1 MEDFKDKVAVITG
14 AASGIGKALARHC
27 VAQGMNV
34 AIVDLYVEGL
44 SALAEEL
51 QQQGAKVLSES
62 VDVSDMAA
70 MKSFAERC
78 VDVLGPVS
86 VLFNNA
92 GILRVG
98 QTWEHTAQEWEK
110 MLSVNVMGVVNGL
123 TAFVPGMIA
132 AGIPAQIVNT
142 GSVGSLVA
150 APGMAQYTACKM
162 AVRGITESLAYDLA
176 AAGPHIDVSLL
187 CPGPVSTPIS
197 DGLLGIAAGS
207 AESEANVKMM
217 QEQPDFITPDDCAE
231 RVFKAIRERKFWIFT
246 HPFSQYYKN
255 NSEAIANGINPVFT
269 DVEFD

>member
-1 MEDFKDKVAVITG
+1 MEDFKGKVAVITG

-34 AIVDLYVEGL
+34 AIVDLYLEGL
-44 SALAEEL
+44 SALTGEL
-51 QQQGAKVLSES
+51 EQRGAKVLSES

-70 MKSFAERC
+70 MKAFAERC
-78 VDVLGPVS
+78 VAELGPVS

-98 QTWEHTAQEWEK
+98 QTWEHSAEEWQK
-110 MLSVNVMGVVNGL
+110 ILSINVMGVV
-123 TAFVPGMIA
+123 PGMIE

-150 APGMAQYTACKM
+150 APGMGQYTACKM
-162 AVRGITESLAYDLA
+162 AVRGVTESLAYDLA
-176 AAGPHIDVSLL
+176 AAAPHIDVSLL

-197 DGLLGIAAGS
+197 DSLLGIEPGS
-207 AESEANVKMM
+207 EESEANVKMM

-246 HPFSQYYKN
+246 HPFSSYYKRT
-255 NSEAIANGINPVFT
+255 SAAVADGINPVFA

>member
-1 MEDFKDKVAVITG
+1 MEDFKGKVAVITG
-14 AASGIGKALARHC
+14 AASGIGKALARQC

-34 AIVDLYVEGL
+34 AIVDLYLEGL
-44 SALAEEL
+44 SALTEEL
-51 QQQGAKVLSES
+51 EQRGAKVLSES

-70 MKSFAERC
+70 MKAFAERC
-78 VDVLGPVS
+78 VAELGPVS

-98 QTWEHTAQEWEK
+98 QTWEHTAEEWQK
-110 MLSVNVMGVVNGL
+110 ILSINVMGVVNGVN
-123 TAFVPGMIA
+123 AFVPGMIE

-162 AVRGITESLAYDLA
+162 AVRGVTESLAYDLA
-176 AAGPHIDVSLL
+176 AVAPHIDVSLL

-197 DGLLGIAAGS
+197 DSLLGIEPGS
-207 AESEANVKMM
+207 EESEANVKMM

-246 HPFSQYYKN
+246 HPFSNYYKQA
-255 NSEAIANGINPVFT
+255 SAAVADGINPVFT